1 MTKAVYPEVR
11 LGATGDNRFDTG
23 TDPEYPGAIL
33 SGAYSPQLKSH
44 VAEIIGTL
52 KRFDTAGNPAIT
64 YLSAWHDRQQEMWY
78 EYASPRFTGLLQCRP
93 QELPRQFRHS
103 ILERRV
109 YRKLDRKRGVETQII
124 AHNEMHDARPNLRNE
139 GKAKGL
145 VEAIYKVRLPDDRAV
160 WLKDQASV
168 TFFETD
174 DILLSCGCLTDVSK
188 EMEAEAMLKRT
199 ETALQKAN
207 HQLQQLATMDGLTQ
221 IANRR
226 RLDTWIGKEWR
237 RLTREKTPLSVIM
250 CDIDHFKQYN
260 DTYGHQTGDDCLKR
274 VARAIA
280 HTARRSAD
288 LAARYGGEEFIIALP
303 NTTVDGALQVAR
315 EIQEAVRELKLP
327 HANSPVSPFVTL
339 SMGLAAVVPDAAQT
353 YGQLIAAADQALYEA
368 KKKGRNR
375 IVWMADGGWE
385 ELSAAQA

>member
-1 MTKAVYPEVR
+1 M
-11 LGATGDNRFDTG
+11 GATDENRFDTG
-23 TDPEYPGAIL
+23 IDPEYPGQIL
-33 SGAYSPQLKSH
+33 SGDYSPQLKSH
-44 VAEIIGTL
+44 VAEIIETL
-52 KRFDTAGNPAIT
+52 KRFDTVDNPAIT

-93 QELPRQFRHS
+93 QQLPQQFRSS

-124 AHNEMHDARPNLRNE
+124 AHSEMHDARPNLRNE

-145 VEAIYKVRLPDDRAV
+145 VEAIYEVRLPDGPAV
-160 WLKDQASV
+160 WLKDQAFV

-174 DILLSCGCLTDVSK
+174 GILLSCGCLTDVSK

-207 HQLQQLATMDGLTQ
+207 QQLQQLATMDGLTQ

-226 RLDTWIGKEWR
+226 RLDTWISREWR
-237 RLTREKTPLSVIM
+237 RLAREKAPLSVIM

-260 DTYGHQTGDDCLKR
+260 DTYGHQSGDDCLKR
-274 VARAIA
+274 VAKAIA
-280 HTARRSAD
+280 NTARRSAD
-288 LAARYGGEEFIIALP
+288 LAARYGGEEFLIALP
-303 NTTVDGALQVAR
+303 NTTEDGALQVAR
-315 EIQEAVRELKLP
+315 EVQEAVQELKLP

-339 SMGLAAVVPDAAQT
+339 SMGIATAVPDANQT
-353 YGQLIAAADQALYEA
+353 HGQLIAAADRALYEA

-375 IVWMADGGWE
+375 IVWMSDKTVAAA
-385 ELSAAQA
+385 SAEQP